1 MTNLISVDDTLSVFN
16 FETNNRIKSFE
27 INENDPLLIIKAF
40 K

>member
-1 MTNLISVDDTLSVFN
+1 MTNFMSVDHTLPVFN

-40 K
+40 M

>member
-1 MTNLISVDDTLSVFN
+1 MSVDDMLSVFN

-40 K
+40 M